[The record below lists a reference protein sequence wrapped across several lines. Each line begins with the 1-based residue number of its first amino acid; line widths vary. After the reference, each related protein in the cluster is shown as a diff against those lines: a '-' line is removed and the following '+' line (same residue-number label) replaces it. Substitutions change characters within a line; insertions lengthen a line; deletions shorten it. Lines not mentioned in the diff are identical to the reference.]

1 MTTVAPMNDA
11 DVLPL
16 TNPPIKVKVAALEN
30 LIKVKNATPV
40 YIYLVSVLG
49 VVMLGLGAV
58 LGLELGLGLDLGL
71 GVGVVFGIKSDPV
84 PVCTC
89 AGGVAASGAACTS
102 AAAKCTTCDAGLK
115 RHSLRGLRRSSL
127 RFVQRELYGRCMR
140 RRLRTQRRQ
149 QRVHCR
155 RWSQHHYL

>member
-11 DVLPL
+11 DVLPF

-49 VVMLGLGAV
+49 VVVLGLGVV
-58 LGLELGLGLDLGL
+58 LGLELGLDLGL
-71 GVGVVFGIKSDPV
+71 GVGVVFGIKIDPRTRV
-84 PVCTC
+84 HLRGRRRRLRSCMHERCRQVRHLRRR
-89 AGGVAASGAACTS
+89 AQ
-102 AAAKCTTCDAGLK
+102 DHRK

-127 RFVQRELYGRCMR
+127 RFVQRELYGRCLR
-140 RRLRTQRRQ
+140 RRL
-149 QRVHCR
+149 
-155 RWSQHHYL
+155 

>member
-49 VVMLGLGAV
+49 VVVLGLGVV
-58 LGLELGLGLDLGL
+58 LGLELGLDLGL

-102 AAAKCTTCDAGLK
+102 AAVSVGFVAGVACID
-115 RHSLRGLRRSSL
+115 RTIRAVRSGVSYGASLAGCA
-127 RFVQRELYGRCMR
+127 V
-140 RRLRTQRRQ
+140 
-149 QRVHCR
+149 
-155 RWSQHHYL
+155 

>member
-49 VVMLGLGAV
+49 VVV
-58 LGLELGLGLDLGL
+58 LGL
-71 GVGVVFGIKSDPV
+71 GVVLGD
-84 PVCTC
+84 
-89 AGGVAASGAACTS
+89 
-102 AAAKCTTCDAGLK
+102 
-115 RHSLRGLRRSSL
+115 
-127 RFVQRELYGRCMR
+127 
-140 RRLRTQRRQ
+140 
-149 QRVHCR
+149 VHTD
-155 RWSQHHYL
+155 HLGDH